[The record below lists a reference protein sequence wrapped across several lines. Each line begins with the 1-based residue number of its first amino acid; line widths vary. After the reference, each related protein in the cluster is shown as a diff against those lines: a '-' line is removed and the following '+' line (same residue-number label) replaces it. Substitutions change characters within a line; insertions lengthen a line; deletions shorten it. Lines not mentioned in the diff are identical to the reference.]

1 MFTSTQPAEEAAV
14 SEETMLAH
22 VQQALEREG
31 IRDQVVAVGEFY
43 PRGHTGGL
51 FAGIMIGGDIGQ
63 AFGGVGEAIGVAAGS
78 LAGMTAA
85 DTASGLPG
93 KMLVGVSEKEVY
105 GLQSK
110 ARNEEPTHLVFKMPR
125 EGTEVRVHKRVNVRV
140 LELIDEDSGSRVE
153 LEGNRVPMTH
163 SKDVI
168 AALVH

>member
-1 MFTSTQPAEEAAV
+1 M
-14 SEETMLAH
+14 SEETMVGL
-22 VQQALEREG
+22 VQQALQRDG
-31 IRDQVVAVGEFY
+31 IQDEVTAVGEFY

-51 FAGIMIGGDIGQ
+51 FAGIMIGSDLGDALG
-63 AFGGVGEAIGVAAGS
+63 GGVGEAVGVAVGS
-78 LAGMTAA
+78 LAGMKAA

-93 KMLVGVSEKEVY
+93 KMLVGVSDKEIY

-110 ARNEEPTHLVFKMPR
+110 SRNKEPEDLVFHMPR
-125 EGTEVRVHKRVNVRV
+125 EGTEVKVHKRVNVRL
-140 LELIDEDSGSRVE
+140 LELIDAASGARVE

>member
-1 MFTSTQPAEEAAV
+1 
-14 SEETMLAH
+14 
-22 VQQALEREG
+22 
-31 IRDQVVAVGEFY
+31 
-43 PRGHTGGL
+43 
-51 FAGIMIGGDIGQ
+51 MIAGDIGE
-63 AFGGVGEAIGVAAGS
+63 AFGGVGQAVGVAVGS
-78 LAGMTAA
+78 LAGMKAA

-110 ARNEEPTHLVFKMPR
+110 SRNQEPTDVVFHMPR
-125 EGTEVRVHKRVNVRV
+125 EGTEVKVHKRVNVRI
-140 LELIDEDSGSRVE
+140 LELIEEASGSRIE